1 MRARKLTVFLAAVVA
16 VTLLAACTPGLSGS
30 KPKKASPPPKTETV
44 TIKITDKGFVPLE
57 TKIKARGRVIWV
69 NEGKK
74 SHNIY
79 FDAEQSSSGNIPPGA
94 RASHIFN
101 QLGIFTYHDPLNPK
115 KAAFKGKITVY

>member
-1 MRARKLTVFLAAVVA
+1 MRARKITLSLVAIVA
-16 VTLLAACTPGLSGS
+16 VALLAACTPGLSGS
-30 KPKKASPPPKTETV
+30 KPKKAMPAPKAQTV

-74 SHNIY
+74 QHNIY

-101 QLGIFTYHDPLNPK
+101 QLGIYTYHDPLNPK
-115 KAAFKGKITVY
+115 KPAFKGKITVY